1 MGKLKSA
8 LEIAMEKAEKLDRL
22 SSEEIQKIKEEEKI
36 KTLLSKFYLGKIR
49 TNDLWEKLQG
59 SSPSLLKNA
68 QIILINSLNF
78 NNNPHELKLRK
89 EGILALESLKKNNNI
104 SILENLLTQLNSLKN
119 EFVKNIKYMEEKA
132 KAELEKDPQSRLK
145 TIRQGDK
152 LIVMQLSV
160 EEALQ
165 QNSHWKDFLHQ
176 QEEKYYQQFERLRE
190 KIKQTLEQSD

>member
-104 SILENLLTQLNSLKN
+104 SILENLLTQLNNLKN

>member
-36 KTLLSKFYLGKIR
+36 KTLLSKFYQGKIR

-59 SSPSLLKNA
+59 SHPSLLKNA

-78 NNNPHELKLRK
+78 NNNPRELKLRK

-104 SILENLLTQLNSLKN
+104 SSLENLLTQLNDLKN
-119 EFVKNIKYMEEKA
+119 EFVKNIKYMEEKV

-152 LIVMQLSV
+152 LIVMQLSL

-165 QNSHWKDFLHQ
+165 QNPQWKNFLHQ
-176 QEEKYYQQFERLRE
+176 QEEKYHQQFDRLRE
-190 KIKQTLEQSD
+190 KIKESLE